1 MRLLAD
7 ENFNGDVLRGLLRVE
22 PKLDIVR
29 VQDTEVY
36 QASDSVVLAYAA
48 QENRILLTHDVRTVT
63 KYAYDRVRA
72 GQTMPGVIEL
82 DNDLPIGRAIEEI
95 LVVLL
100 TSQHDEL
107 ANRIIF
113 VPLS

>member
-36 QASDSVVLAYAA
+36 QASDPTVLAYAA
-48 QENRILLTHDVRTVT
+48 QENRILLTHDVRTMT

-72 GQTMPGVIEL
+72 DKPMAGLIEL
-82 DNDLPIGRAIEEI
+82 DNDLPIGQEIEEI
-95 LVVLL
+95 LIVLL
-100 TSQHDEL
+100 TSQPDEL
-107 ANRIIF
+107 ANRIVFI
-113 VPLS
+113 PLS